1 MADAKPAAPR
11 GPGGS
16 SMIWILLTFGL
27 VILILFN
34 PTVSAALGRYVGYVF
49 EPLIGFDGSNPLLT
63 VFLASVI
70 LVLATTAIRHFLVDW
85 THMARVQESMRAFQ
99 KEFMEARKS
108 NNTYKLK
115 KLTDAQ
121 PEVMAMQAE
130 MSTGQMKP
138 MAFTMLLVIPIF
150 AWLGH
155 FMGALPGAPTD
166 GGCGIPI
173 SVPWDANWE
182 LIGPTDCGGGWW
194 FLPHWII
201 LYSLFGIPFGQVAQ
215 RLLKLW
221 EYRHVDLDGD
231 GKPAGDG

>member
-1 MADAKPAAPR
+1 M
-11 GPGGS
+11 
-16 SMIWILLTFGL
+16 WILISFGL
-27 VILILFN
+27 VLLILFN
-34 PTVSAALGRYVGYVF
+34 PALSARLGQIIGYAF
-49 EPLIGFDGSNPLLT
+49 EPVIGFEGRNPLLT
-63 VFLASVI
+63 VLLASVI
-70 LVLATTAIRHFLVDW
+70 LVVATTAIRHFLVDW
-85 THMARVQESMRAFQ
+85 TKMARVQEGMRAFQ
-99 KEFMEARKS
+99 REFSDARKT

-121 PEVMAMQAE
+121 PEVMSMQAE
-130 MSTGQMKP
+130 LSGDQMKP

-173 SVPWDANWE
+173 AVPWDPSWE
-182 LIGPTDCGGGWW
+182 LVGPTDCGGGWW
-194 FLPHWII
+194 FLPHWIL

-221 EYRHVDLDGD
+221 EYRHVDLDQD
-231 GKPAGDG
+231 GKPAGEA